1 MLHALKTKRVY
12 LPAEAGDGFR
22 ALVDRL
28 WPRGEGRGA
37 GLFFRKNVPR
47 GTF

>member
-28 WPRGEGRGA
+28 WPRGRFSANGA
-37 GLFFRKNVPR
+37 PQRW
-47 GTF
+47 